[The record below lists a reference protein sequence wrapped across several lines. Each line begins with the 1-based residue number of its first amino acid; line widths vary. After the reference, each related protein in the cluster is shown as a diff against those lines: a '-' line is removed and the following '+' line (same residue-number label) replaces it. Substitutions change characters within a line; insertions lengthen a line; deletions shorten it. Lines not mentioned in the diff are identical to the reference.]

1 MMNREN
7 VHLWFKAS
15 SAIAGFIPLIFIIL
29 ITISTILNP
38 GYDHVRSTISR
49 LAIESN
55 YSWIAKAAISIYGA
69 SYFFISWPLYY
80 ILQSRNQEKSAY
92 LVCILL
98 IFVSFFSLL
107 TGLIPDDIDRGGIF
121 VTHSSGGI
129 SISGMI
135 HDVSSRLS
143 FICGITA
150 ISIFSAAS
158 IRFEKNRWLPILSI
172 LTVITMLVAGGI
184 FTITIMLPYSHW
196 LWNWIG
202 IFQKVIVLSSVI
214 WIQIISIRV
223 FIEIRS
229 GQL

>member
-1 MMNREN
+1 MNRES
-7 VHLWFKAS
+7 VHLWFKVS

-29 ITISTILNP
+29 ITISTLLNP
-38 GYDHVRSTISR
+38 GYDHLRSTLSR

-55 YSWIAKAAISIYGA
+55 YSWIARVAISIYGA
-69 SYFFISWPLYY
+69 SYFFISWPLYH
-80 ILQSRNQEKSAY
+80 ILQSQNQKKSAY
-92 LVCILL
+92 SVCILL
-98 IFVSFFSLL
+98 LFVSFFSLM
-107 TGLIPDDIDRGGIF
+107 TGLIPDDVDRGGIF
-121 VTHSSGGI
+121 VIHSSGGI
-129 SISGMI
+129 SISGII

-158 IRFEKNRWLPILSI
+158 IRYEKNRWFPILSI
-172 LTVITMLVAGGI
+172 LTVFIMLIVGGI

-214 WIQIISIRV
+214 WIQIISIRL
-223 FIEIRS
+223 FITIRS
-229 GQL
+229 GEL